1 MKDIETIDTLNQ
13 ITVDIN
19 GDVGSPLGFIAG
31 GIHAGLRR
39 KKKDFGWIYSTT
51 EATAAGVY
59 TLNRFKAA
67 PLKVTEDS
75 ININQT
81 LQAVV
86 VNSANAN
93 SCTGDRGIQDAKDTQ
108 SWVAERLNI
117 EPHHV
122 GVASTGVIGSFLPM
136 DKIKYGVDH
145 VLEDSY
151 NQSAY
156 FNQSILTTDTITK
169 HLSVK
174 VDIDNQTVTIGGT
187 AKGSGMIHPNM
198 ATMLGFIT
206 TDAKVDSKA
215 LNQCLRQ
222 TTDHSFNMITVDGD
236 TSTND
241 MVLCMAN
248 GQVNHHSLDE
258 NHPEWQKFVYAIN
271 YVARYLAQSIAKD
284 GEGATKLVTAKVKGA
299 IDIHEARKIAKSI
312 VSSNLVKTAIHGED
326 ANFGRIVA
334 AMGYASKYIDP
345 NSTNVKLCQVSVFKQ
360 GMSVAFDE
368 AYLKQQ
374 LEADNIVIEATVGE
388 GEGDATAY
396 GCDLSYEYVRINASY
411 RT

>member
-13 ITVDIN
+13 ITVVIN

-93 SCTGDRGIQDAKDTQ
+93 SCTGYRGIQDAKDTQ

-145 VLEDSY
+145 VLEDSF

-326 ANFGRIVA
+326 ANFGRIVT

-345 NSTNVKLCQVSVFKQ
+345 NATNVKLCQVSVFKQ

>member
-1 MKDIETIDTLNQ
+1 M
-13 ITVDIN
+13 
-19 GDVGSPLGFIAG
+19 
-31 GIHAGLRR
+31 
-39 KKKDFGWIYSTT
+39 
-51 EATAAGVY
+51 
-59 TLNRFKAA
+59 
-67 PLKVTEDS
+67 
-75 ININQT
+75 
-81 LQAVV
+81 
-86 VNSANAN
+86 
-93 SCTGDRGIQDAKDTQ
+93 
-108 SWVAERLNI
+108 AERLNI

-145 VLEDSY
+145 VLEDSF

-326 ANFGRIVA
+326 ANFGRIVT

-388 GEGDATAY
+388 GEGDDTAY

>member
-145 VLEDSY
+145 VLEDSF

-271 YVARYLAQSIAKD
+271 YVARYLAQSITKD

-326 ANFGRIVA
+326 ANFGRIVT

-345 NSTNVKLCQVSVFKQ
+345 NATNVKLCQVSVFKQ

>member
-206 TDAKVDSKA
+206 TDTKVDSKA

>member
-326 ANFGRIVA
+326 ANFGRIVT

>member
-13 ITVDIN
+13 ITVVIN

-122 GVASTGVIGSFLPM
+122 GVASTSVIGSFLPI

-145 VLEDSY
+145 VLEDSF

-248 GQVNHHSLDE
+248 SQVNHHSLDE

-326 ANFGRIVA
+326 ANFGRIVT

-345 NSTNVKLCQVSVFKQ
+345 NATNVKLCQVSVFKQ

>member
-1 MKDIETIDTLNQ
+1 MMSNLLILPLLLPAICALVLVFIRTHSRLSRIFSIGTMSLTTIISLLLLIYVMQ
-13 ITVDIN
+13 HK
-19 GDVGSPLGFIAG
+19 PIA
-31 GIHAGLRR
+31 L
-39 KKKDFGWIYSTT
+39 DFGGW
-51 EATAAGVY
+51 EAPY
-59 TLNRFKAA
+59 
-67 PLKVTEDS
+67 
-75 ININQT
+75 
-81 LQAVV
+81 
-86 VNSANAN
+86 
-93 SCTGDRGIQDAKDTQ
+93 GIQF
-108 SWVAERLNI
+108 
-117 EPHHV
+117 V
-122 GVASTGVIGSFLPM
+122 GDSLSLLMVTTSSFVVTLIMAYGFGSREKRAIRYYLPSFILFLTVGVIGSFLPM

-145 VLEDSY
+145 VLEDSF

-326 ANFGRIVA
+326 ANFGRIVT

-345 NSTNVKLCQVSVFKQ
+345 NATNVKLCQVSVFKQ

>member
-1 MKDIETIDTLNQ
+1 
-13 ITVDIN
+13 
-19 GDVGSPLGFIAG
+19 
-31 GIHAGLRR
+31 
-39 KKKDFGWIYSTT
+39 
-51 EATAAGVY
+51 
-59 TLNRFKAA
+59 
-67 PLKVTEDS
+67 
-75 ININQT
+75 
-81 LQAVV
+81 
-86 VNSANAN
+86 
-93 SCTGDRGIQDAKDTQ
+93 
-108 SWVAERLNI
+108 
-117 EPHHV
+117 
-122 GVASTGVIGSFLPM
+122 
-136 DKIKYGVDH
+136 
-145 VLEDSY
+145 
-151 NQSAY
+151 
-156 FNQSILTTDTITK
+156 
-169 HLSVK
+169 
-174 VDIDNQTVTIGGT
+174 
-187 AKGSGMIHPNM
+187 
-198 ATMLGFIT
+198 
-206 TDAKVDSKA
+206 
-215 LNQCLRQ
+215 
-222 TTDHSFNMITVDGD
+222 
-236 TSTND
+236 

-326 ANFGRIVA
+326 ANFGRIVT

-345 NSTNVKLCQVSVFKQ
+345 NATNVKLCQVSVFKQ

>member
-1 MKDIETIDTLNQ
+1 M
-13 ITVDIN
+13 
-19 GDVGSPLGFIAG
+19 
-31 GIHAGLRR
+31 
-39 KKKDFGWIYSTT
+39 
-51 EATAAGVY
+51 
-59 TLNRFKAA
+59 
-67 PLKVTEDS
+67 
-75 ININQT
+75 
-81 LQAVV
+81 QAVV

-122 GVASTGVIGSFLPM
+122 GIASTGVIGSFLPM
-136 DKIKYGVDH
+136 DKIKHGVDH
-145 VLEDSY
+145 VLQDSF
-151 NQSAY
+151 NQSEY
-156 FNQSILTTDTITK
+156 FNQSILTTDTTTK

-215 LNQCLRQ
+215 LNQCLSQ

-236 TSTND
+236 SSTND

-248 GQVNHHSLDE
+248 GQANHHSLDE

-299 IDIHEARKIAKSI
+299 IDIHEARKMAKSI

-326 ANFGRIVA
+326 ANFGRIVT

-345 NSTNVKLCQVSVFKQ
+345 NATNVKLCQVSVVKQ

-374 LEADNIVIEATVGE
+374 LEADNIVIEATVGDGE
-388 GEGDATAY
+388 GEATAY